1 MRSLSFPRSAPSDR
15 RPAAVRATV
24 VAAAVALSLL
34 LTACTGDD
42 GEGGDGRPPEEVLAA
57 AKQTFDEADGV
68 RISLHTD
75 ELPDGV
81 DGLLSAEGVGTRA
94 PAFEGTITVPLGAFE
109 PEVPVVAVD
118 GAVYAQLPLTSG
130 WQEID
135 PAEYGAPDP
144 AALMSPDEG
153 FSSLLTAAEDVE
165 AGESVRGGDDNSE
178 ILTEF
183 TGTVPGEVVAP
194 IIPSASGDFEA
205 TFTVTD
211 DDQLREAVLTG
222 AFYADAEP
230 VTYTLGFT
238 DYGVE
243 QEITAP

>member
-1 MRSLSFPRSAPSDR
+1 MSSLRSSRPPRR
-15 RPAAVRATV
+15 RAALIAV
-24 VAAAVALSLL
+24 VAVALAPVLV
-34 LTACTGDD
+34 ACTGDV
-42 GEGGDGRPPEEVLAA
+42 GGGDDDRSPEEVLAA

-68 RISLHTD
+68 RITLRTD

-81 DGLLSAEGVGTRA
+81 EGLLSAEGVGTRA
-94 PAFEGTITVPLGAFE
+94 PAFEGSITVPIGAFE
-109 PEVPVVAVD
+109 PDVPVVAVD
-118 GAVYAQLPLTSG
+118 GVVYAQLPLTTG

-144 AALMSPDEG
+144 AELMSPDDG
-153 FSSLLTAAEDVE
+153 FSSLLTATGDVE
-165 AGESVRGGDDNSE
+165 KGESVRGGEDNAE
-178 ILTEF
+178 VLTEY
-183 TGTVPGEVVAP
+183 TGTVPGDVVAP

-205 TFTVTD
+205 TYTVTD
-211 DDQLREAVLTG
+211 DDELREVVLTG
-222 AFYADAEP
+222 AFYADADP